1 MIIFLLLIILLFTGF
16 TFTTCKNSTTP
27 DLITVES
34 NQKSKIEIFPILEK
48 AFVKVTIEGMTCAIG
63 CATKIE
69 QNLQKTSG
77 VTSVTLNFES
87 KTAWI
92 VYDSH
97 HLNINSIA
105 KVVNQSGEAYDV
117 SEIVSLESFN

>member
-1 MIIFLLLIILLFTGF
+1 MKNTLLIILLFTGF

-34 NQKSKIEIFPILEK
+34 NQKSKIEIFPISGK

-77 VTSVTLNFES
+77 VTSVTVNFES

>member
-1 MIIFLLLIILLFTGF
+1 MKNTLLIILLFTGF
-16 TFTTCKNSTTP
+16 SFTACKNSTTP

-34 NQKSKIEIFPILEK
+34 NQKSKIEIFPISEK

-63 CATKIE
+63 CAAKIE

-77 VTSVTLNFES
+77 VTSVTVNFES

>member
-1 MIIFLLLIILLFTGF
+1 MKNTLLIILLFTGF
-16 TFTTCKNSTTP
+16 TFTACKNSTTP

-63 CATKIE
+63 CAAKIE

-77 VTSVTLNFES
+77 VTSVTVNFES

-117 SEIVSLESFN
+117 SEIVGLESFN

>member
-1 MIIFLLLIILLFTGF
+1 MKNTLLIILLFTGF
-16 TFTTCKNSTTP
+16 TFTACKNSTTP

-63 CATKIE
+63 CAAKIE

-77 VTSVTLNFES
+77 VTSVTVNFES

-105 KVVNQSGEAYDV
+105 KVVNQSGEAYNV

>member
-1 MIIFLLLIILLFTGF
+1 MKNTLLIILLFTGF
-16 TFTTCKNSTTP
+16 TFTACKNSTTP

-63 CATKIE
+63 CAAKIE

-77 VTSVTLNFES
+77 VTSVTVNFES

>member
-1 MIIFLLLIILLFTGF
+1 MKNTLLIILLFTGF
-16 TFTTCKNSTTP
+16 TFTACKNSTTP

-63 CATKIE
+63 CAAKIK

-77 VTSVTLNFES
+77 VTSVTVNFES

-105 KVVNQSGEAYDV
+105 KVVNQSGEAYNV